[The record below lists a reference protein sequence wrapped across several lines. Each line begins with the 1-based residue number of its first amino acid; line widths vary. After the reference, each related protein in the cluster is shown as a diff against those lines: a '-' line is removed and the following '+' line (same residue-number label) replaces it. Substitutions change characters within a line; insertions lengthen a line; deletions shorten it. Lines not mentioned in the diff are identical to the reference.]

1 MAKQVNASYDFPSD
15 SMTYWTCEWS
25 ADGYKGRLND
35 TIYVD
40 GASWTDWDLFVG
52 TEEQCAQFIAICK
65 EKGENAALAWAR
77 DEAHKAFV
85 AKYGELP
92 KLN

>member
-1 MAKQVNASYDFPSD
+1 MAKQVNASYDFVSD
-15 SMTYWTCEWS
+15 SMTYWTGEWS
-25 ADGYKGRLND
+25 ADGYQGRLYD
-35 TIYVD
+35 TIYVN

-52 TEEQCAQFIAICK
+52 TEEQCAQFIAICE
-65 EKGENAALAWAR
+65 EKGKNAALAWAR